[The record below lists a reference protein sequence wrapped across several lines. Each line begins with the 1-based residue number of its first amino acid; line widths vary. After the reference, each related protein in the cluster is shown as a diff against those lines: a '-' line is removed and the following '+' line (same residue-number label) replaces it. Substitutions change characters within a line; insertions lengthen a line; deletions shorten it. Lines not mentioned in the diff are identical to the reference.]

1 MQRPLQQISDTTQAI
16 FILWDY
22 HANRRRHRQT
32 QTGTGRHRHRQ
43 TEYTQTCRQH
53 IGRPRERP
61 RESNPGFVDI
71 SLGSPPTGPPPPRIS
86 RGARRADG
94 TIKTGPLVCGV
105 FVCLCAS
112 PCLALPLS
120 LSLSLFLSLYISLVV
135 WERVCVYV
143 CMCVWVCVCVCECV
157 CACVFDGRMD
167 A

>member
-1 MQRPLQQISDTTQAI
+1 MARGSARAGNRQSNTELDLQCWEHTQSGMQRPLQQISDTTQAI

-32 QTGTGRHRHRQ
+32 QTGTGRHKHRQ
-43 TEYTQTCRQH
+43 TQYTQTCRQH

-94 TIKTGPLVCGV
+94 TIKTGPL
-105 FVCLCAS
+105 
-112 PCLALPLS
+112 
-120 LSLSLFLSLYISLVV
+120 
-135 WERVCVYV
+135 
-143 CMCVWVCVCVCECV
+143 MCVGCLCVCVRCLVSLYLSRC
-157 CACVFDGRMD
+157 CSISL
-167 A
+167 

>member
-53 IGRPRERP
+53 IGRPREHP

-94 TIKTGPLVCGV
+94 TIKPGPLMCVGCLCVCVRCLVSLYLSLFWFYLFLVVCDCV
-105 FVCLCAS
+105 FVCVCI
-112 PCLALPLS
+112 C
-120 LSLSLFLSLYISLVV
+120 
-135 WERVCVYV
+135 VCV
-143 CMCVWVCVCVCECV
+143 CWCVCVCVCV
-157 CACVFDGRMD
+157 RV
-167 A
+167 